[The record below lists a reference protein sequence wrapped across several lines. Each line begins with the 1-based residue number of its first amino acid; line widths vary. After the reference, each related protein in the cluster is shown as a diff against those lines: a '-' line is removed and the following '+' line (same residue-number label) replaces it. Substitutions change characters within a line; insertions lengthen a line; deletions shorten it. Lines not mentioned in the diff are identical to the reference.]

1 MKRLILTLSMI
12 IIIVIVLNAFDMKKT
27 EVEKKEI
34 RKIIK
39 YLSSD
44 KLEGRAPGTKGD
56 ILAQKFIMD
65 YLKANS
71 INPYFKSGYI
81 QNFELKGY
89 KTKRMILTIKNERL
103 NYLNDIVGTYTGV
116 NNKYILEGDLLFA
129 GFGIYN
135 KKWNWD
141 DYKDV
146 DVKGKILL
154 IRVND
159 PGMFIK
165 DIFEGNRLTYYGR
178 WIYKLEEASRRG
190 AKGVLLI
197 HTDKTAGYGW
207 KVVRNSWSGEELY
220 LSTDMKNNPLKFR
233 GWIKEGSLERILK
246 NNKINLNVLYKKSL
260 KRDFKPINLNLKVK
274 IKGINAS
281 RVVKTANVVGLIKGK
296 SDKSIVIS
304 AHIDHL
310 GRDDDKKGDNI
321 FNGAI
326 DNSSAVASMLVAA
339 RRLKRYEKKLFY
351 NIIVLACNAEESGLL
366 GSRYFVENVDRKK
379 IIANI
384 NFESTPVWEKTKDF
398 MGIGA
403 RFSEL
408 KDLMLNV
415 LKKYDLKYREFS
427 MSNQGFFYR
436 SDQFSFA
443 RYNIPGI
450 WITAGEEYLSGKNKL
465 LNFFKTNYHTVN
477 DEYNEKWELDS
488 TIQTIDVAY
497 DLIKLLNSIKQKP
510 KWKNNITFPIQR

>member
-1 MKRLILTLSMI
+1 
-12 IIIVIVLNAFDMKKT
+12 MKKT
-27 EVEKKEI
+27 NYIYLLVLIIFLIFSTINIKKESYEKNEI

-56 ILAQKFIMD
+56 NLAQKYIID
-65 YLKANS
+65 YLKKNN
-71 INPYFKSGYI
+71 IVPYFKDGYL
-81 QNFELKGY
+81 QKFVLKGY
-89 KTKRMILTIKNERL
+89 TTKRAKIIINKDSLDFI
-103 NYLNDIVGTYTGV
+103 NDFVGTYTGS
-116 NNKYILEGDLLFA
+116 KERFFLEGKLVFA
-129 GFGIYN
+129 GFGIRN

-159 PGMFIK
+159 PGLFFK
-165 DIFEGNRLTYYGR
+165 NIFEGETLTYFGR
-178 WIYKLEEASRRG
+178 WVYKLEQARKMG

-207 KVVRNSWSGEELY
+207 NVVKNSWTGEELY
-220 LSTDMKNNPLKFR
+220 LETDMRGNPLKYR
-233 GWIKEGSLERILK
+233 GWIKERSLEKILK
-246 NNKINLNVLYKKSL
+246 KNNINLKTLYRKSL
-260 KRDFKPINLNLKVK
+260 KRNFKPIGLKLYMK
-274 IKGINAS
+274 IRGIS
-281 RVVKTANVVGLIKGK
+281 SKRTVKTANVVGFIKGR
-296 SDKSIVIS
+296 SNKSIVIS

-310 GRDDDKKGDNI
+310 GKNINKQGDNI

-326 DNSSAVASMLVAA
+326 DNSSAVASMLITA
-339 RRLKRYEKKLFY
+339 RRLKNFQRFLYY

-366 GSRYFVENVDRKK
+366 GSRYFVENVDRRS

-408 KDLMLNV
+408 KDIMLDV
-415 LKKYDLKYREFS
+415 LKIYGLKYKEFS
-427 MSNQGFFYR
+427 MANQGFFYR

-450 WITAGEEYLSGKNKL
+450 WITAGEEYLSGENKL
-465 LNFFKTNYHTVN
+465 LKYFKKKYHTVK
-477 DEYNEKWELDS
+477 DEYNPKWELDS
-488 TIQTIDVAY
+488 TIQTINIAFDM
-497 DLIKLLNSIKQKP
+497 IKIMNLKRITP
-510 KWKNNITFPIQR
+510 TWKNNITFPIEN